1 MTAAALP
8 ASGTAPSPGSLRAN
22 LRLFWLGGL
31 ISYRALFNWAR
42 PSIYIPTLIGAP
54 TFQILFFAA
63 LGPYAT
69 GLDAEFFAIGNA
81 VQVSAMSGIY
91 GMTMAIANERWFGTL
106 HALLAT
112 PASRWAIFGGRFVPF
127 IANGLIVSI
136 YGFAI
141 SWLFLGVD
149 IAPGS
154 LGVVALGLVATV
166 FSCSAIGA
174 VQGGLSMRL
183 RDGLFGANLLV
194 FLFLLFCGVNIPLEV
209 LPGWMQVVSN
219 LLPFTHG
226 LEAIRAAVA
235 GAGLDEVG
243 GLIAIEFGIGAVYAL
258 LAFGLFSYLE
268 RSARQNA
275 TLDVR

>member
-1 MTAAALP
+1 
-8 ASGTAPSPGSLRAN
+8 
-22 LRLFWLGGL
+22 
-31 ISYRALFNWAR
+31 
-42 PSIYIPTLIGAP
+42 
-54 TFQILFFAA
+54 
-63 LGPYAT
+63 
-69 GLDAEFFAIGNA
+69 
-81 VQVSAMSGIY
+81 
-91 GMTMAIANERWFGTL
+91 
-106 HALLAT
+106 
-112 PASRWAIFGGRFVPF
+112 
-127 IANGLIVSI
+127 
-136 YGFAI
+136 
-141 SWLFLGVD
+141 
-149 IAPGS
+149 
-154 LGVVALGLVATV
+154 
-166 FSCSAIGA
+166 
-174 VQGGLSMRL
+174 MRL

-219 LLPFTHG
+219 FLPFTHG